1 MSLMV
6 DLFVIPFSFLLPTSS
21 LRRLKSGVVS
31 STHVPL
37 RLTGT
42 STHMSSA
49 KSKYS
54 FFLCKC
60 VEIRLRCSDHRII
73 FMISYIYPTQH
84 NHVSMFRP
92 LDDAKEDLSIN

>member
-1 MSLMV
+1 MKGLPGGGACRNVSGGRSLR
-6 DLFVIPFSFLLPTSS
+6 DPISFLLPTSS

-31 STHVPL
+31 STRVPL

-54 FFLCKC
+54 FFL
-60 VEIRLRCSDHRII
+60 
-73 FMISYIYPTQH
+73 
-84 NHVSMFRP
+84 
-92 LDDAKEDLSIN
+92 